1 MKFLVVILK
10 MFDLVI
16 DERDTVQFCFPL
28 LNNIVG
34 LLEMTMRS
42 EFLGSCSAAKR
53 TFDCEAGMGGAE
65 TRALSL
71 YSFIWSVLSTD
82 KTMSNILF

>member
-28 LNNIVG
+28 IKNIVG
-34 LLEMTMRS
+34 SLEMTMRS
-42 EFLGSCSAAKR
+42 ECLGSCSAAKR
-53 TFDCEAGMGGAE
+53 MFDCEAGRGGAE
-65 TRALSL
+65 ALSL